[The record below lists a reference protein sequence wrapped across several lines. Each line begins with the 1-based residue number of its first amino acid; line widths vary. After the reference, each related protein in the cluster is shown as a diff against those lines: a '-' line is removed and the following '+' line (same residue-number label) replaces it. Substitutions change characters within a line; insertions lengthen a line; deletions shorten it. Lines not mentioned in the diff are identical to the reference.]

1 MLPRATRSAPKACAP
16 GGLHVLP
23 TDKLRMLPL
32 GVVGMSKTSCA
43 ARCSRR
49 SVKGVPRAPAE
60 GEGGVARRED
70 LTAAAAATLERS
82 AGTVAQGTMAAR
94 ERRRRSAKVSRGRRA
109 GCARPARCGRR
120 VRVQRDSNGLGTWA
134 SEARG
139 SGPLPRAG
147 FPESGE
153 VSIPFDQISNR
164 RPIDR
169 RAHGAGRRKFW
180 GRPAFGRKFAISE
193 ARSQAF
199 SLFRGRVSKSNYV
212 PHLY

>member
-49 SVKGVPRAPAE
+49 SVKGVLRAPAE

-70 LTAAAAATLERS
+70 LTATAAATLERS

-109 GCARPARCGRR
+109 GRARPARCGRR

-153 VSIPFDQISNR
+153 VRYPCSRESHGPR
-164 RPIDR
+164 RTHENTRLKP
-169 RAHGAGRRKFW
+169 
-180 GRPAFGRKFAISE
+180 
-193 ARSQAF
+193 
-199 SLFRGRVSKSNYV
+199 
-212 PHLY
+212 

>member
-1 MLPRATRSAPKACAP
+1 
-16 GGLHVLP
+16 
-23 TDKLRMLPL
+23 
-32 GVVGMSKTSCA
+32 MSKTSCA
-43 ARCSRR
+43 ARCSRG
-49 SVKGVPRAPAE
+49 SVQGVLRAPAE

-153 VSIPFDQISNR
+153 VSPFQSKLPTRSRSRVGDCTRTRDAAPHATNVANPR
-164 RPIDR
+164 RKRPCHAASDGPMR
-169 RAHGAGRRKFW
+169 ERCLAAGAGCA
-180 GRPAFGRKFAISE
+180 G
-193 ARSQAF
+193 QAAGF
-199 SLFRGRVSKSNYV
+199 HRGQQ
-212 PHLY
+212 